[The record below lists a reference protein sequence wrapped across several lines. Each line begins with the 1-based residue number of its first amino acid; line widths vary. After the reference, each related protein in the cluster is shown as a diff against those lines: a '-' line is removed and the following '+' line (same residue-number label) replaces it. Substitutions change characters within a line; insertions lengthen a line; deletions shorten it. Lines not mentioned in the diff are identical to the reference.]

1 MWDFVKLAP
10 DKLLAI
16 SKTLNGASFGFGL
29 SKLLMSASAAGVV
42 AVMQLFPDHWGLVG
56 GRNVPLGDYAQTHTD
71 PGAFLESSSSLDD
84 DIVND
89 FNFDF
94 GPVIMKDE
102 DGQYLFNAKEA
113 TISLD
118 LFRFDLN
125 ILARVFKEKLKGLDL
140 TGCQFMRG
148 VLD

>member
-42 AVMQLFPDHWGLVG
+42 AVLQLFPDHWGLVG
-56 GRNVPLGDYAQTHTD
+56 GRNVPLGDSAQAHAN
-71 PGAFLESSSSLDD
+71 PGAFLANLSSLDD
-84 DIVND
+84 DAID
-89 FNFDF
+89 SFNFDF
-94 GPVIMKDE
+94 GPVIKKDE
-102 DGQYLFNAKEA
+102 DGQYVFSAKEA
-113 TISLD
+113 TISKE

-125 ILARVFKEKLKGLDL
+125 ILARVFEEKLKGLDL
-140 TGCQFMRG
+140 YGCSRMQG
-148 VLD
+148 ELD